1 MIHFHRFVRP
11 FLIIFSFLLFAATAR
26 SAEIKSGFAKF
37 GDSKIHYL
45 SRGKG
50 DEALVFVHGWTCNAD
65 FWRTQMNDFPS
76 LRLIA
81 VDLVGHGQSDKPHV
95 AYTMEYFARSIEAV
109 LRDAKV
115 KRAVLVGHSM
125 GTPVVRQFYRLFPEK
140 TAGLVIVDGSLRILF
155 PKEQMDQ
162 FMAPLKANY
171 RAAAPQVIDGIL
183 APLKDP
189 KMRND
194 IKTAMLATPDYVAL
208 SAMEGMAD
216 EKIYGN
222 DAIKVPVLAILAQS
236 PFWPP
241 GTEEFLRSIA
251 PKLEYVMWEG
261 VSHFLMMERP
271 KDFDQTVE
279 AFVTKNKLLGK

>member
-1 MIHFHRFVRP
+1 
-11 FLIIFSFLLFAATAR
+11 
-26 SAEIKSGFAKF
+26 
-37 GDSKIHYL
+37 
-45 SRGKG
+45 
-50 DEALVFVHGWTCNAD
+50 
-65 FWRTQMNDFPS
+65 
-76 LRLIA
+76 
-81 VDLVGHGQSDKPHV
+81 
-95 AYTMEYFARSIEAV
+95 
-109 LRDAKV
+109 
-115 KRAVLVGHSM
+115 M

-155 PKEQMDQ
+155 PKEQMGQ